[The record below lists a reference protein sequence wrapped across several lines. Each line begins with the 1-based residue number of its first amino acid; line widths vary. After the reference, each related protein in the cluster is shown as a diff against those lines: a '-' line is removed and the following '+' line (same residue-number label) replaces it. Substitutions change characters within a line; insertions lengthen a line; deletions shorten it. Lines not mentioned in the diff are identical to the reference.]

1 MIIKIIKTLMIYRAK
16 LLIIKLIAYLLIRNF
31 KTDWIKH
38 IKVLLQKEK
47 LFLKKKFKKA
57 IKKP

>member
-1 MIIKIIKTLMIYRAK
+1 MIYPAK
-16 LLIIKLIAYLLIRNF
+16 LLIIKLIAYRLIRNF
-31 KTDWIKH
+31 KTNWIKP

-57 IKKP
+57 IKKL

>member
-1 MIIKIIKTLMIYRAK
+1 MIYPAK
-16 LLIIKLIAYLLIRNF
+16 ILIINLIAYLLIRNF

-47 LFLKKKFKKA
+47 LFLKKKFKKV
-57 IKKP
+57 IKKL